1 MSSYNEQFK
10 TRTKKI
16 ALDVLKLYAE
26 LKKTDE
32 IRIIGKQLIR
42 SATSVAANY
51 RASIRA
57 RSDAEKYSKLCI
69 VVEEA
74 DETLFWLEILQD
86 AKYVSVERLS
96 ALMTEMLEI
105 VKVMSVYRKNTKK
118 SESIIH
124 HLCPIIHHPLPMIHD
139 LYT

>member
-10 TRTKKI
+10 LRTKKV
-16 ALDVLKLYAE
+16 ALEVLKLYAA

-42 SATSVAANY
+42 AVTSVAANY

-86 AKYVSVERLS
+86 AEYADKSRLS
-96 ALMTEMLEI
+96 PLMNEMLEI
-105 VKVMSVYRKNTKK
+105 LKVMSVYRKKYKK
-118 SESIIH
+118 K
-124 HLCPIIHHPLPMIHD
+124 
-139 LYT
+139 